1 MRQKHLKVKR
11 ITRIVSKC
19 KVPIKTYDK
28 VQDSYADIL
37 EQNEDVIEIQCNVP
51 FEDTS
56 IDEFTCDYVITKQ
69 DGTFQT
75 IPLCIFIYKSPNL
88 HCVGDESLIY

>member
-1 MRQKHLKVKR
+1 MKGLIIMLINESGKV
-11 ITRIVSKC
+11 VE
-19 KVPIKTYDK
+19 KTYDK

-75 IPLCIFIYKSPNL
+75 IPLCIFIYNNYSIRICFAFSSMRSNF
-88 HCVGDESLIY
+88 I